1 MPKQVRAHAIITGK
15 VQGVFFRMETQRA
28 ARNRG
33 VTGWVR
39 NKMDGSV
46 EAVFEGAE
54 ADVKATLAW
63 CQEGPSHARVSHV
76 DVTWQ
81 EYTGE
86 FEIFEVTYYSP
97 G

>member
-1 MPKQVRAHAIITGK
+1 MENRVRAQTIITGK

-28 ARNRG
+28 ARSHG

-46 EAVFEGAE
+46 EAVIEGEE

-63 CQEGPSHARVSHV
+63 CQEGPPHARVSSRH
-76 DVTWQ
+76 
-81 EYTGE
+81 
-86 FEIFEVTYYSP
+86 SK
-97 G
+97 

>member
-1 MPKQVRAHAIITGK
+1 MQKKVRALANITGK
-15 VQGVFFRMETQRA
+15 VQGVFFRMETQREA
-28 ARNRG
+28 ISHG

-46 EAVFEGAE
+46 EAVFEGE
-54 ADVKATLAW
+54 QADVKETLAW
-63 CQEGPSHARVSHV
+63 CRTGPPHARVSHV

-86 FEIFEVTYYSP
+86 FEIFEVTY
-97 G
+97 

>member
-1 MPKQVRAHAIITGK
+1 MENKIRAHAIITGK

-28 ARNRG
+28 ARNYG

-46 EAVFEGAE
+46 DAVMEGNE
-54 ADVKATLAW
+54 ADVKSLIAW
-63 CQEGPSHARVSHV
+63 CQEGPPHARVNNV

-81 EYTGE
+81 DYTGK
-86 FEIFEVTYYSP
+86 FAIFEVTY
-97 G
+97 

>member
-1 MPKQVRAHAIITGK
+1 MENMVRAYTIITGK

-28 ARNRG
+28 ARSHG

-46 EAVFEGAE
+46 EAVFEGE
-54 ADVKATLAW
+54 EVDVKATLRW
-63 CQEGPSHARVSHV
+63 CRTGPPHALVSRV

-81 EYTGE
+81 DYAGE
-86 FEIFEVTYYSP
+86 FEAFEVTY
-97 G
+97 